1 MLCKCCRKPLRYLK
15 NKFVFNSLLR
25 FLIETYYPVAIV
37 TFLSISSLKAATA
50 AEKANTLLTTF
61 FAIYLAGLP
70 YLIYRFLR
78 LYKPLLALN
87 DIKHQ
92 YHALYLQIDHYR
104 VEALSLAML
113 LLYRKLMITVFV
125 VMLQTQVTFQL
136 IMCLYVQFIFLM
148 YTVAAR
154 PMFDRWS
161 GAVFLLNEI
170 VIYCVTLMT
179 FLFTDFVYIDT
190 EKYKFG
196 DVVIYMICV
205 MIGIDVLNLAV
216 SGIYF
221 TKLFL
226 EAWIDYRNK
235 KAVL

>member
-1 MLCKCCRKPLRYLK
+1 
-15 NKFVFNSLLR
+15 
-25 FLIETYYPVAIV
+25 
-37 TFLSISSLKAATA
+37 
-50 AEKANTLLTTF
+50 
-61 FAIYLAGLP
+61 
-70 YLIYRFLR
+70 
-78 LYKPLLALN
+78 
-87 DIKHQ
+87 
-92 YHALYLQIDHYR
+92 
-104 VEALSLAML
+104 
-113 LLYRKLMITVFV
+113 
-125 VMLQTQVTFQL
+125 
-136 IMCLYVQFIFLM
+136 M